1 VLDASNTMSS
11 IRHLADLIGSTRHK
25 HARALQADLLRL
37 QTTYGRHAVS
47 EALALSQQQDLRAS
61 LSISGQRQRQRAE
74 RQSERMAQE
83 QFRKRED
90 SDGRC

>member
-1 VLDASNTMSS
+1 MHLTHEQHP
-11 IRHLADLIGSTRHK
+11 HLADLIGSIRHK
-25 HARALQADLLRL
+25 HARALRADLLRL

-61 LSISGQRQRQRAE
+61 LSVSGERQRRHEQRE
-74 RQSERMAQE
+74 GERMAQE
-83 QFRKRED
+83 LFRKRED